1 MTRPYTDLFIDFDDT
16 LYDTQGNSTR
26 SLHEL
31 FAAFRL
37 DQHFVRAEDF
47 IARFWQINEELWA
60 QYAHGEIER
69 DVLMVERFRRPLS
82 EGLDFV
88 PTTEFC
94 LTMSDYFLQLNR
106 EKGGVVEGAH
116 ELMAYLRERGYR
128 THLCSN
134 GFGEVQFH
142 KLKASQ
148 LDTYFD
154 HVVLSEEAK
163 ANKPSLAFFNYAFER
178 TGAQRAT
185 TLMIGDNF
193 STDIVGAMNAGV
205 DTLFF
210 NRQPER
216 FAAPTPPT
224 FTVTSLAEIM
234 TIL

>member
-16 LYDTQGNSTR
+16 LYDTFGNSTR

-31 FAAFRL
+31 FAAFHL
-37 DQHFVRAEDF
+37 DQHFAPTEDF
-47 IARFWQINEELWA
+47 ISRFWQVNEELWA

-69 DVLMVERFRRPLS
+69 DTLMVERFRRPLAL
-82 EGLDFV
+82 GADFEA
-88 PTTEFC
+88 TEEFC
-94 LTMSDYFLQLNR
+94 RTMSDHFLQLNR
-106 EKGGVVEGAH
+106 EKAGVVEGAH

-128 THLCSN
+128 LHLCSN
-134 GFGEVQFH
+134 GFSEVQFH

-163 ANKPSLAFFNYAFER
+163 ANKPSPLFFDFALER
-178 TGAQRAT
+178 TGAQRET
-185 TLMIGDNF
+185 TVMIGDNF
-193 STDIVGAMNAGV
+193 STDIVGAMNARL

-216 FAAPTPPT
+216 FTAPTPPT